1 MDEDTCRNCWQRVVL
16 VNFAMGPAW
25 VHQPAGSAFSDG
37 QHTYCHMTVAVPE
50 RKGREPHRDAVA
62 ERAT

>member
-16 VNFAMGPAW
+16 VNFAMGPSW
-25 VHQPAGSAFSDG
+25 VHQPAGAAFQDG

-50 RKGREPHRDAVA
+50 RKGREPHSDEAKEA
-62 ERAT
+62 